1 MLPLLL
7 PDPAGALCLPP
18 PGLDR
23 QPRSAEDWSRLC
35 MKDPV
40 NTIPFRRPHVVES
53 EIHRQDEEPLES
65 DQLSAQQAVDQLC
78 IAKATIV
85 ALCSCAT
92 GILVTWRSSWLEG
105 VSARRL
111 ELYATFEL
119 ALPILVVL
127 HLDFYYAGK
136 WQGLSSD
143 EIGSALGDM
152 YFSDSR
158 VLLCWALITV
168 IAHVHLPIRWCLLIW
183 VEIAVLLSYLV
194 CIALGSPEGFTN
206 VAIDWVTLLALILSA
221 AAGKRHVEYLE
232 RLSMLA
238 LISEKTMR
246 FQSEFQLERMSSQST
261 TASNKSKNN
270 NSNNNNNNNNRDN
283 EDALSDTRSHDHA
296 SMVSSVEKMSDIVF
310 EIDIRVEDASRALHF
325 RAMAKMG
332 QSEHWLIEAD
342 QLQCF
347 PEQLLGRGSF
357 GVVVAGEFLGAP
369 VATKLNFALHTLSL
383 SALSSELRIFRRLRH
398 PNIVMF
404 QGACIIPD
412 SVLLILVE

>member
-1 MLPLLL
+1 TFFFVTHLMVRPLT
-7 PDPAGALCLPP
+7 PDAPQHHGSMFH
-18 PGLDR
+18 
-23 QPRSAEDWSRLC
+23 QRL
-35 MKDPV
+35 
-40 NTIPFRRPHVVES
+40 
-53 EIHRQDEEPLES
+53 
-65 DQLSAQQAVDQLC
+65 
-78 IAKATIV
+78 IANIV
-85 ALCSCAT
+85 ALCSCAI

-119 ALPILVVL
+119 AVPILVVL

-136 WQGLSSD
+136 WQGLPSD
-143 EIGSALGDM
+143 EIGSAVGDM

-158 VLLCWALITV
+158 VLLSWALITV
-168 IAHVHLPIRWCLLIW
+168 IAHMHLPIRWCLLIW

-206 VAIDWVTLLALILSA
+206 VAINWVTLLALILSA

-261 TASNKSKNN
+261 T
-270 NSNNNNNNNNRDN
+270 
-283 EDALSDTRSHDHA
+283 
-296 SMVSSVEKMSDIVF
+296 VEKMSDIVF
-310 EIDIRVEDASRALHF
+310 EIDRYQSGGGGCIKSFALPRHGNL
-325 RAMAKMG
+325 AKMG

-357 GVVVAGEFLGAP
+357 GVVVAGEFLGA
-369 VATKLNFALHTLSL
+369 ACGDQI
-383 SALSSELRIFRRLRH
+383 ELRIAHAVAQRFIERASHFQATPPSKHRH
-398 PNIVMF
+398 VPR
-404 QGACIIPD
+404 
-412 SVLLILVE
+412 SLHHS